1 MSNISSESMT
11 TERKPIAP
19 YRAFH
24 PKEDTWEAWLLQFC
38 AHLEINYVT
47 DDNFKRS
54 YLLTSLVPTCFE
66 ELRRA
71 CLPKTPFD
79 FSYEEA
85 TAKMAKLYGNQVLL
99 MRERANFF
107 KVRQEEH
114 QTAME
119 FANKLK
125 HAAANYD
132 FDNFNLEAALVVQF
146 VNGMSSEHCKRKL
159 LARGK
164 DVTLEEAVTFV
175 RIDEEVRS
183 SQDKSAVKETG
194 ICRVSQKDVLDR
206 RDNFCFESQKD
217 QPLSP
222 RFNFDTTSLVSLL
235 RPKAVVK
242 QVTTQQTLRE
252 VLKKYASIFEPGLGH
267 CTKIM
272 ARVELKE
279 GAVPVLRKPFP
290 VAFALR
296 EAVEA
301 ELQRYVDMVVIT
313 PVEQA
318 DWAAPIVIAK
328 KPNKQVRLCA
338 DFSTGLNRALV
349 TNAYP
354 IPSPEDLYHAL
365 EGEVKY
371 SKLDLSDAYP

>member
-1 MSNISSESMT
+1 MVCPMNIVRGNCWPGERTSPWKRQFPSYESM
-11 TERKPIAP
+11 K
-19 YRAFH
+19 
-24 PKEDTWEAWLLQFC
+24 K
-38 AHLEINYVT
+38 
-47 DDNFKRS
+47 
-54 YLLTSLVPTCFE
+54 
-66 ELRRA
+66 
-71 CLPKTPFD
+71 
-79 FSYEEA
+79 
-85 TAKMAKLYGNQVLL
+85 
-99 MRERANFF
+99 
-107 KVRQEEH
+107 
-114 QTAME
+114 
-119 FANKLK
+119 
-125 HAAANYD
+125 
-132 FDNFNLEAALVVQF
+132 
-146 VNGMSSEHCKRKL
+146 
-159 LARGK
+159 
-164 DVTLEEAVTFV
+164 
-175 RIDEEVRS
+175 
-183 SQDKSAVKETG
+183 
-194 ICRVSQKDVLDR
+194 VSQKEYCSDQIATMKRKCSYCGKGKHVCLFSVLYR

-217 QPLSP
+217 QPLAP

-252 VLKKYASIFEPGLGH
+252 VLKKYAAIFEPGLGH

-301 ELQRYVDMVVIT
+301 ELQRYVDMGVIT
-313 PVEQA
+313 PVEQT

-338 DFSTGLNRALV
+338 DFSTDLNRALV